1 MASAWIEHVKK
12 VASEKGISY
21 TEALKVAKESYKK
34 PEKDEKVVK
43 EKKEKV
49 EKMPKEKV
57 VKEKKEMPKEKMP
70 RKKKLASAVVDKKMY
85 EKK

>member
-12 VASEKGISY
+12 VASEKGITY

-34 PEKDEKVVK
+34 PEKEMDEKDKMEKKMPK

-49 EKMPKEKV
+49 EKML
-57 VKEKKEMPKEKMP
+57 KEKKMPKEK
-70 RKKKLASAVVDKKMY
+70 KLAKAVVDKKMY
-85 EKK
+85 EKKK